1 MCADLWT
8 WHGQAS
14 LSTQPNPQAWDSI
27 RFRFFMAKR
36 PYLKCIHSIFC
47 LHFSQSFFLFL
58 SFAGSLFCNF
68 PPPCNSGSPRAVLA
82 HYPRGNV
89 TCSDLRKLALQGT
102 EIREPREAGRGGCQP
117 LVWSVHA
124 SAGVATWARG
134 ARGLAARPIMRCNGP
149 SSCVINRGNNTDTV
163 SECTANSLSDLEDNY
178 SRSAAD
184 RP

>member
-1 MCADLWT
+1 MRADLWT
-8 WHGQAS
+8 WHEQAS

-27 RFRFFMAKR
+27 RFRFSC
-36 PYLKCIHSIFC
+36 LKCIHSIFSV
-47 LHFSQSFFLFL
+47 FFFLFL

-68 PPPCNSGSPRAVLA
+68 PPPCNSGSPRALSA
-82 HYPRGNV
+82 R
-89 TCSDLRKLALQGT
+89 SDSRSLALQGS
-102 EIREPREAGRGGCQP
+102 EIREPCEARGGGGGGGGLKRSCF
-117 LVWSVHA
+117 
-124 SAGVATWARG
+124 GWARNMSSRRTG
-134 ARGLAARPIMRCNGP
+134 SRPIMRCNGP